1 MIFDAIEHRNNDN
14 LSLFTQLA
22 KVQQPQNEQKKKPGA
37 WEYGFWIY
45 NWAKE

>member
-37 WEYGFWIY
+37 
-45 NWAKE
+45 